1 MRHLVFNIWTDGRG
15 EQWYGPFKIL
25 FPKEPSSQFGM
36 WKLSKCMFT
45 QHFPPPFGAW
55 FQGSSWPTSLRIHQL
70 RVKRNKGRGSPRL
83 LVKYHL
89 ISFVLE
95 PWRILLNPSLNS
107 VKGCYNYFIWNQ
119 CDSKRW
125 NGSFEIVYFILF
137 FLGTGYLTEGLTQIR
152 KILYYWTTFPTYDEL
167 IGILK
172 GEGKIVKEEEKAKVM
187 KYMWHEIRRGPSLGE
202 RMWTEQGIEGQRG
215 MAPNKNKV

>member
-1 MRHLVFNIWTDGRG
+1 MKHLVFNVWTDGRG
-15 EQWYGPFKIL
+15 EQWYGPSKIL

-45 QHFPPPFGAW
+45 QHFPPPVGAW
-55 FQGSSWPTSLRIHQL
+55 FQGSSWPASLRIHQL

-137 FLGTGYLTEGLTQIR
+137 FFR
-152 KILYYWTTFPTYDEL
+152 YWIFNWGPHANQENTLLLNYIPHLWWVDRDSER
-167 IGILK
+167 GGK
-172 GEGKIVKEEEKAKVM
+172 DCEGKRK
-187 KYMWHEIRRGPSLGE
+187 R
-202 RMWTEQGIEGQRG
+202 
-215 MAPNKNKV
+215 